1 MTKQYMLDT
10 NAVIEM
16 LHGNR
21 NVIEQIEHQG
31 LQNCG
36 ISEVTIAELYYGAIK
51 GGNSK
56 NLEDVEIIERIFKII
71 PLYPAYLEYAK
82 IRHYLVSK
90 GLGIDTFDMLIGAS
104 AIQSGCTL
112 ITHNRKHFERIP
124 NLLIEDWQ
132 I

>member
-31 LQNCG
+31 LQNCC
-36 ISEVTIAELYYGAIK
+36 ISEVTIAELYYGAVK
-51 GGNSK
+51 GGNTK
-56 NLEDVEIIERIFKII
+56 NLEDVEIIERLFEII

-82 IRHYLVSK
+82 IRHDLVSK
-90 GLGIDTFDMLIGAS
+90 GLRIDTFDMLIGAS

-124 NLLIEDWQ
+124 NLQIEDWQ